1 MTFAYCDKHQ
11 RYEYPCNDCSL
22 ENMEESIDKDFS
34 AYLEGAV
41 DESFTDRAYR
51 EAKRRT
57 DGSIKEMDIFLTGAK
72 WARMLYKIEESNL

>member
-11 RYEYPCNDCSL
+11 RYEYPCSDCSL
-22 ENMEESIDKDFS
+22 DNMETSIELSFEK
-34 AYLEGAV
+34 YLESAV

-57 DGSIKEMDIFLTGAK
+57 DGSIKEMDIFLNGAK
-72 WARMLYKIEESNL
+72 WARMLYKMEESNL